1 MVAYNF
7 QSRFET
13 SILAGRKIGTI
24 RAVGRRRHAR
34 PGEALQLYLGQRS
47 PRCRLIATA
56 RCLSV
61 DPIHL
66 SIRSAFISRDGVLVG
81 DGADRYE
88 VEDLDAFARG
98 DGFADWGDLTSFF
111 SGRRGLAPWVGV
123 WVRWDPATVIGG
135 G

>member
-7 QSRFET
+7 QGRFEEP
-13 SILAGRKIGTI
+13 ILAGRKVGTL

-34 PGEALQLYLGQRS
+34 PGETLQLYTGQRA

-61 DPIHL
+61 DPIRL
-66 SIRSAFISRDGVLVG
+66 SIPSVFVRSAGVIVG

-88 VEDLDAFARG
+88 IADLDAFARG
-98 DGFADWGDLTSFF
+98 DGFADWDDLETFF
-111 SGRRGLAPWVGV
+111 AARRGLAPWVGV
-123 WVRWDPATVIGG
+123 WIRWDPATVAP
-135 G
+135 